1 MMNPEVNVAET
12 ASDEYKVEQTRRWG
26 PVPVLPGIDAEI
38 AAALERSAQ
47 AAAPE
52 QPASEVAP

>member
-1 MMNPEVNVAET
+1 MTEYVP
-12 ASDEYKVEQTRRWG
+12 DEYKVEQTRRWG

-52 QPASEVAP
+52 QPAADEAA